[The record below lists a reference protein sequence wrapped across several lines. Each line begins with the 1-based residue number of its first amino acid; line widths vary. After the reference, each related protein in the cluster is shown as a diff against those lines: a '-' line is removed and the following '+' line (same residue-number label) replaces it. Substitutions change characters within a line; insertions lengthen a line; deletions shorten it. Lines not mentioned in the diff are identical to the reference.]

1 MLITTKITFK
11 EYFKFLCILSYSKWT
26 TILVTVIAFLQLIF
40 QSYLL
45 FQYGT
50 SVNNSWP
57 WAISGSIFLIA
68 NVPISVYLG
77 SKKYFY
83 SNARL
88 QETIEYEFTPEELKI
103 KGETF
108 NSNMGW
114 SKTNRIEEKNDWFL
128 IYQSQQTAN
137 MIPKKDLSEA
147 QIIELRNFF
156 KGLEN
161 VKTRLKA

>member
-11 EYFKFLCILSYSKWT
+11 EYFKFLCISSYSKWT
-26 TILVTVIAFLQLIF
+26 TILVTVIGFLQLIF

-57 WAISGSIFLIA
+57 WAIFGSILLII
-68 NVPISVYLG
+68 NTPISVYLG

-88 QETIEYEFTPEELKI
+88 QENIEYEFTAEELKI
-103 KGETF
+103 KGGTF
-108 NSNMGW
+108 NSNMDW
-114 SKTNRIEEKNDWFL
+114 SKTNRIEEKKDWFL
-128 IYQSQQTAN
+128 IFQSQQTAN
-137 MIPKKDLSEA
+137 MIPKKDLTEA
-147 QIIELRNFF
+147 QIVELRNFF

-161 VKTRLKA
+161 VKMKLKG

>member
-11 EYFKFLCILSYSKWT
+11 EYAKFVCILTYSKWSNILIL
-26 TILVTVIAFLQLIF
+26 ILVFPGLIF

-45 FQYGT
+45 FKYGV

-57 WAISGSIFLIA
+57 FTIFGSILLIV
-68 NVPISVYLG
+68 NMPISVYLK

-108 NSNMGW
+108 NSNMDW
-114 SKTNRIEEKNDWFL
+114 SKTNRIEEKKDWFL
-128 IYQSQQTAN
+128 IYQSQQTMN
-137 MIPKKDLSEA
+137 MIPKKDLTET

-156 KGLEN
+156 KKLEN
-161 VKTRLKA
+161 VKMKLKA

>member
-1 MLITTKITFK
+1 M
-11 EYFKFLCILSYSKWT
+11 IL
-26 TILVTVIAFLQLIF
+26 ILVFPGLIF

-45 FQYGT
+45 FEYGT

-57 WAISGSIFLIA
+57 FAMFGSIFLIA
-68 NVPISVYLG
+68 SIPISVYLR

-83 SNARL
+83 SNARV
-88 QETIEYEFTPEELKI
+88 QETIEYEFTPEELKV

-156 KGLEN
+156 KGLKN
-161 VKTRLKA
+161 VKMKLKT